1 MKLKTRSHLRI
12 FTPSIASALLASV
25 SLCALSTNGY
35 AQSLDNRFLIRG
47 TNSTAVA
54 DANNSDDINNPVDA
68 TITGTAT
75 NTARRPVRPAR
86 RPEQPIK
93 LNPRQRPVPAISSV
107 HTDDALLAD
116 REELRTGRENAR
128 VAADQP
134 RTVNSDVTDPFAP
147 SGFRMGASIANLTLE
162 QTIGQSS
169 NISQAPEPIK
179 GKFSQ
184 TNFSFDLQ
192 SDWSRHQ
199 LTLDADATYRKF
211 LQDEQTARP
220 TADLR
225 ASLRLDLVDGY
236 TSTLGATYNFA
247 TESLTS
253 NNLGS
258 NVTAQPGVQTF
269 GGSAEIARNDRKLN
283 FLLRGVVTRTAYDT
297 ATVTGGTL
305 DQSDRDNTRY
315 GLIARAEYDNGAAIK
330 PFMQVGAAASQY
342 DLEVDR
348 NGDSRN
354 AGIYEIRTGLGFDFG
369 EKLTGEIAA
378 GYILEDY
385 DAGGLENLTG
395 YTLNG
400 TLNWSPSR
408 ETTVVLNAAT
418 TLNGST
424 TAGNNGSI
432 VYNGGL
438 AITRKTT
445 DRLTLNLNATFNFD
459 YDEQSETTDATY
471 TIGTGAQY
479 WMNRY
484 VAISANLGHTIFQGS
499 TGTNDYDE
507 TTATLGVVLQR

>member
-1 MKLKTRSHLRI
+1 MRSHLRI
-12 FTPSIASALLASV
+12 LTRPISSALLVSV
-25 SLCALSTNGY
+25 SVCALSTYGY

-47 TNSTAVA
+47 TSNAAGVDT
-54 DANNSDDINNPVDA
+54 NNSDDINNPVDNA
-68 TITGTAT
+68 LTGTTT
-75 NTARRPVRPAR
+75 NTTTGAVRRPVRPAR
-86 RPEQPIK
+86 RPEQPVK
-93 LNPRQRPVPAISSV
+93 LNPRQRPLPAISSV
-107 HTDDALLAD
+107 HTNDTLLAD
-116 REELRTGRENAR
+116 SEELRTGRENAR

-134 RTVNSDVTDPFAP
+134 RTVDSEITDPFAP
-147 SGFRMGASIANLTLE
+147 LGFRMGSSIANLTLE
-162 QTIGQSS
+162 QTIGYSS
-169 NISQAPEPIK
+169 NISQAPEPIE
-179 GKFSQ
+179 GYFSQ

-199 LTLDADATYRKF
+199 LTLGADASYRKF
-211 LQDEQTARP
+211 LQDEETARP

-236 TSTLGATYNFA
+236 ASTLGATYNFA

-253 NNLGS
+253 NNLGA
-258 NVTAQPGVQTF
+258 NVTARPGVHTL
-269 GGSAEIARNDRKLN
+269 GASAELARNDRKLN
-283 FLLRGVVTRTAYDT
+283 FLLRGVVTSTSYDT

-315 GLIARAEYDNGAAIK
+315 ALIARAEYDNGAAIK
-330 PFMQVGAAASQY
+330 LFMQEGAAASRY

-348 NGDSRN
+348 NGDSRD
-354 AGIYEIRTGLGFDFG
+354 AGIYEIRTGIGFDFG

-385 DAGGLENLTG
+385 DAGGLENLAG

-445 DRLTLNLNATFNFD
+445 DRLSLNLNATFNFD
-459 YDEQSETTDATY
+459 YDEQSATTDTTY
-471 TIGTGAQY
+471 TLGTGAQY
-479 WMNRY
+479 WVNRY
-484 VAISANLGHTIFQGS
+484 MAISANLGHTIFIGS
-499 TGTNDYDE
+499 SGTNDYDE